1 MSKLESIDI
10 SIEKLAVC
18 LLILFDI
25 FGMSFFSL
33 WNKKREQKIHIWIMI
48 YEYRRNKIFLESL
61 KDDLDGRNL
70 FEKFK
75 NEFNE
80 FNKYFIK

>member
-1 MSKLESIDI
+1 
-10 SIEKLAVC
+10 
-18 LLILFDI
+18 
-25 FGMSFFSL
+25 MSFFSL
-33 WNKKREQKIHIWIMI
+33 WNKKREQKIHIWIML